1 MGDKR
6 EFEFEGRASPA
17 EAAGVLSRIA
27 DGIRAR
33 SLALS
38 LAKEGIT
45 VHPEGD
51 LLLEIEAKEK
61 KGKAKIAITIA
72 WRDPKTAPGDD

>member
-1 MGDKR
+1 MGEKP

-17 EAAGVLSRIA
+17 EAAALLSRISA
-27 DGIRAR
+27 GIRAR

-38 LAKEGIT
+38 LVEEGIT
-45 VHPEGD
+45 LHPDVD
-51 LLLEIEAKEK
+51 LHLEIEAKEK

-72 WRDPKTAPGDD
+72 WRHTETFRDGD